1 MKPNIIIEGCDRL
14 GKDTLIGGLMHA
26 LGYFQ
31 LIHYQKPLELDYY
44 DCSKSAYQ
52 EASFEQMF
60 RMLSVGGMMLNRAHL
75 GEYVYADRYRGYS
88 GSYVFDMEDRHYV
101 ACKSSLLVLLYA
113 SSWEPITDDG
123 LSFDFD
129 KKEDEQNDFK
139 TAFATSSI
147 RTKLMVDVT
156 ANGQFRPRSEILG
169 QVIQAYRG
177 LKLELGA

>member
-26 LGYFQ
+26 LGFFQ
-31 LIHYQKPLELDYY
+31 LVHYQKPLELDYY
-44 DCSKSAYQ
+44 DCDKRAYQ

-60 RMLSVGGMMLNRAHL
+60 NMLSVGGMMLNRAHL

-88 GSYVFDMEDRHYV
+88 GSYVFDMEDRHYM
-101 ACKSSLLVLLYA
+101 ACKNSLLVLLYA

-123 LSFDFD
+123 LSFDFN

-139 TAFATSSI
+139 TAFATSNI
-147 RTKLMVDVT
+147 KTKLMVDVT